1 MNLKIKDFGVI
12 KNADIKVDGITV
24 ITGNNNTGKSTIGKV
39 FFSYFNS
46 FHDMEIKID
55 NVLKK
60 KRYADYM
67 EYLTNVLLDI
77 PELKDISRQ
86 FIRISIR
93 KLSNKFVWNKEP
105 VEGDEIE
112 KIIQEVGNRYNVQS
126 QDIKIIQ
133 KLMVRA
139 YEEKLFDKY
148 NADIDESEIE
158 KEIVTR
164 YFNLIFDGQINSLS
178 EQKDANI
185 SINIQGKNLSL
196 VFIDNQCQSIV
207 GNLTILHQAFYLD
220 DPFIADE
227 LNDRL
232 RNLSLYDENQLLS
245 IREHLLLN
253 LSDLQENSLD
263 KVADAVIFKDKLG
276 EIDTLLNNV
285 VEGEFI
291 IDNDGLKLNQV
302 KYMRPIKVS
311 NLSTGL
317 KSFVIIKR
325 LLELGNLR
333 NKDVL
338 ILDEPE
344 IHLHPEWQ
352 IIYAK
357 LIVLLQQKFDLSI
370 IVTTHSVEFLDAIDY
385 YSKYYKINDKLY
397 IYNYYMSVE
406 KDGGFEFQH
415 VEGDLDK
422 IYEKMIRPGLIL
434 DKLKYNLEENE

>member
-12 KNADIKVDGITV
+12 KNADIKVDGVTV

-385 YSKYYKINDKLY
+385 YSKYYKINDKC
-397 IYNYYMSVE
+397 NYYMSVE

>member
-139 YEEKLFDKY
+139 SEEKLFDKY

-333 NKDVL
+333 NKDIL

-385 YSKYYKINDKLY
+385 YSKYYKINDKC
-397 IYNYYMSVE
+397 NYYMSVE

>member
-139 YEEKLFDKY
+139 SEEKLFDKY

-385 YSKYYKINDKLY
+385 YSKYYKINDKC
-397 IYNYYMSVE
+397 NYYMSVE

>member
-1 MNLKIKDFGVI
+1 MNLKIKDFSVI

-385 YSKYYKINDKLY
+385 YSKYYKINDKC
-397 IYNYYMSVE
+397 NYYMSVE

>member
-139 YEEKLFDKY
+139 SAEKLFDKY

-385 YSKYYKINDKLY
+385 YSKYYKINDKC
-397 IYNYYMSVE
+397 NYYMSVE

>member
-139 YEEKLFDKY
+139 SEEKLFDKY

-207 GNLTILHQAFYLD
+207 GNLTILHQVFYLD

-385 YSKYYKINDKLY
+385 YSKYYKINDKC
-397 IYNYYMSVE
+397 NYYMSVE

>member
-232 RNLSLYDENQLLS
+232 RNLSLFDENQLLS

-385 YSKYYKINDKLY
+385 YSKYYKINDKC
-397 IYNYYMSVE
+397 NYYMSVE

>member
-139 YEEKLFDKY
+139 SEEKLFDKY

-325 LLELGNLR
+325 LLELGNLK

-385 YSKYYKINDKLY
+385 YSKYYKINDKC
-397 IYNYYMSVE
+397 NYYMSVE

>member
-385 YSKYYKINDKLY
+385 YSKYYKINDKC
-397 IYNYYMSVE
+397 NYYMSVE

>member
-139 YEEKLFDKY
+139 SEEKLFDKY

-164 YFNLIFDGQINSLS
+164 YFNLIFDGQINLLS

-385 YSKYYKINDKLY
+385 YSKYYKINDKC
-397 IYNYYMSVE
+397 NYYMSVE

>member
-232 RNLSLYDENQLLS
+232 RNLSLYDENKLLS

-385 YSKYYKINDKLY
+385 YSKYYKINDKC
-397 IYNYYMSVE
+397 NYYMSVE

>member
-139 YEEKLFDKY
+139 SEEKLFDKY

-291 IDNDGLKLNQV
+291 IDNDGLNQV

-385 YSKYYKINDKLY
+385 YSKYYKINDKC
-397 IYNYYMSVE
+397 NYYMSVE

>member
-1 MNLKIKDFGVI
+1 
-12 KNADIKVDGITV
+12 
-24 ITGNNNTGKSTIGKV
+24 
-39 FFSYFNS
+39 
-46 FHDMEIKID
+46 MEIKID

-139 YEEKLFDKY
+139 SEEKLFDKY

-385 YSKYYKINDKLY
+385 YSKYYKINDKC
-397 IYNYYMSVE
+397 NYYMSVE

>member
-139 YEEKLFDKY
+139 SEEKLFDKY

-178 EQKDANI
+178 KQKDANI

-385 YSKYYKINDKLY
+385 YSKYYKINDKC
-397 IYNYYMSVE
+397 NYYMSVE

>member
-60 KRYADYM
+60 KQYADYM

-139 YEEKLFDKY
+139 SEEKLFDKY

-385 YSKYYKINDKLY
+385 YSKYYKINDKC
-397 IYNYYMSVE
+397 NYYMSVE

>member
-139 YEEKLFDKY
+139 SEEKLFDKY

-285 VEGEFI
+285 VEGEFL

-385 YSKYYKINDKLY
+385 YSKYYKINDKC
-397 IYNYYMSVE
+397 NYYMSVE
-406 KDGGFEFQH
+406 KNGGFEFQH

>member
-139 YEEKLFDKY
+139 SEEKLFDKY

-185 SINIQGKNLSL
+185 SLNIQGKNLSL

-385 YSKYYKINDKLY
+385 YSKYYKINDKC
-397 IYNYYMSVE
+397 NYYMSVE

>member
-12 KNADIKVDGITV
+12 KNADIKVDGITI

-46 FHDMEIKID
+46 FYNMEIKID
-55 NVLKK
+55 NVLRKK
-60 KRYADYM
+60 QYADYM
-67 EYLTNVLLDI
+67 EYLTDVLLDI
-77 PELKDISRQ
+77 SELKDISRQ
-86 FIRISIR
+86 FIRICIR

-105 VEGDEIE
+105 VEEDEIE
-112 KIIQEVGNRYNVQS
+112 KIIQDVGNRYNVQP

-133 KLMVRA
+133 KFMLRA
-139 YEEKLFDKY
+139 SGEKLSDKY
-148 NADIDESEIE
+148 NAGIDESEIE

-164 YFNLIFDGQINSLS
+164 YFNLIFDGQINSLF

-185 SINIQGKNLSL
+185 SINIQGKNLNL
-196 VFIDNQCQSIV
+196 VFIDNQCQSIE

-227 LNDRL
+227 LDDRL

-285 VEGEFI
+285 VEGEFV

-317 KSFVIIKR
+317 KSFVIVKR

-385 YSKYYKINDKLY
+385 YSKYYKINDKC
-397 IYNYYMSVE
+397 NYYMSVE
-406 KDGGFEFQH
+406 KDGGFEFQQ
-415 VEGDLDK
+415 VEDDLDK

>member
-77 PELKDISRQ
+77 TELKDISRQ

-385 YSKYYKINDKLY
+385 YSKYYKINDKC
-397 IYNYYMSVE
+397 NYYMSVE

>member
-139 YEEKLFDKY
+139 SEEKLFDKY

-385 YSKYYKINDKLY
+385 YSKYYKINYKC
-397 IYNYYMSVE
+397 NYYMSVE

>member
-338 ILDEPE
+338 ILNEPE

-385 YSKYYKINDKLY
+385 YSKYYKINDKC
-397 IYNYYMSVE
+397 NYYMSVE

>member
-139 YEEKLFDKY
+139 SEEKLFDKY

-338 ILDEPE
+338 ILNEPE

-385 YSKYYKINDKLY
+385 YSKYYKINDKC
-397 IYNYYMSVE
+397 NYYMSVE

>member
-1 MNLKIKDFGVI
+1 MKLKIKNFGVI

-39 FFSYFNS
+39 FFTCFNS
-46 FHDMEIKID
+46 LCDIELKIEDIIRKKHYTEYMEIITD
-55 NVLKK
+55 
-60 KRYADYM
+60 A
-67 EYLTNVLLDI
+67 LLAI
-77 PELKDISRQ
+77 PELEDISRQ
-86 FIRISIR
+86 FIRLCTR
-93 KLSNKFVWNKEP
+93 KLSDKFARNK
-105 VEGDEIE
+105 GSIDEAEIK
-112 KIIQEVGNRYNVQS
+112 KIIQDVGNRYGVHPQNILILQQIMIDLSQGKSDDLLTANV
-126 QDIKIIQ
+126 
-133 KLMVRA
+133 
-139 YEEKLFDKY
+139 
-148 NADIDESEIE
+148 DELDIE

-164 YFNLIFDGQINSLS
+164 YFNLVFDGQINSLHD
-178 EQKDANI
+178 QKDANI
-185 SINIQGKNLSL
+185 SIDIQGKELNLLFRSDKCQT
-196 VFIDNQCQSIV
+196 ID

-227 LNDRL
+227 LDDRL
-232 RNLSLYDENQLLS
+232 RNLSFYDKEQLLS
-245 IREHLLLN
+245 TREHLLWN
-253 LSDLQENSLD
+253 LSDLQENNL
-263 KVADAVIFKDKLG
+263 KNVMDAVIFKDKLE
-276 EIDTLLNNV
+276 EIDTLLNSV
-285 VEGEFI
+285 VEGEFL
-291 IDNDGLKLNQV
+291 IDNDGLKLNQK
-302 KYMRPIKVS
+302 KYKQPIKVS

-333 NKDVL
+333 NKDIL

-385 YSKYYKINDKLY
+385 YSKYYKINDKC
-397 IYNYYMSVE
+397 NYYMSVE

>member
-220 DPFIADE
+220 DPFIAD
-227 LNDRL
+227 
-232 RNLSLYDENQLLS
+232 
-245 IREHLLLN
+245 
-253 LSDLQENSLD
+253 
-263 KVADAVIFKDKLG
+263 
-276 EIDTLLNNV
+276 
-285 VEGEFI
+285 
-291 IDNDGLKLNQV
+291 
-302 KYMRPIKVS
+302 
-311 NLSTGL
+311 
-317 KSFVIIKR
+317 
-325 LLELGNLR
+325 GNHP
-333 NKDVL
+333 
-338 ILDEPE
+338 PE
-344 IHLHPEWQ
+344 
-352 IIYAK
+352 K
-357 LIVLLQQKFDLSI
+357 
-370 IVTTHSVEFLDAIDY
+370 
-385 YSKYYKINDKLY
+385 
-397 IYNYYMSVE
+397 
-406 KDGGFEFQH
+406 
-415 VEGDLDK
+415 
-422 IYEKMIRPGLIL
+422 
-434 DKLKYNLEENE
+434 

>member
-139 YEEKLFDKY
+139 SEEKLFDKY

-253 LSDLQENSLD
+253 LSELQENSLD

-385 YSKYYKINDKLY
+385 YSKYYKINDKC
-397 IYNYYMSVE
+397 NYYMSVE

>member
-60 KRYADYM
+60 KRYAYYM

-370 IVTTHSVEFLDAIDY
+370 IVTTHIVEFLDAIDY
-385 YSKYYKINDKLY
+385 YSKYYKINDKC
-397 IYNYYMSVE
+397 NYYMSVE

>member
-139 YEEKLFDKY
+139 SEEKLFDKY

-370 IVTTHSVEFLDAIDY
+370 IVTTHIVEFLDAIDY
-385 YSKYYKINDKLY
+385 YSKYYKINDKC
-397 IYNYYMSVE
+397 NYYMSVE

>member
-112 KIIQEVGNRYNVQS
+112 KIIQEGGNRYNVQS

-139 YEEKLFDKY
+139 SEEKLFDKY

-385 YSKYYKINDKLY
+385 YSKYYKINDKC
-397 IYNYYMSVE
+397 NYYMSVE

>member
-139 YEEKLFDKY
+139 SEEKLFDKY

-325 LLELGNLR
+325 LLEVGNLR

-385 YSKYYKINDKLY
+385 YSKYYKINDKC
-397 IYNYYMSVE
+397 NYYMSVE

>member
-139 YEEKLFDKY
+139 YEEKIFDKY

-385 YSKYYKINDKLY
+385 YSKYYKINDKC
-397 IYNYYMSVE
+397 NYYMSVE

>member
-24 ITGNNNTGKSTIGKV
+24 ITGNNNTGKSTVGKV

-385 YSKYYKINDKLY
+385 YSKYYKINDKC
-397 IYNYYMSVE
+397 NYYMSVE

>member
-139 YEEKLFDKY
+139 SEEKLFDKY

-385 YSKYYKINDKLY
+385 YSKYYKINDKC
-397 IYNYYMSVE
+397 NYYMSVE
-406 KDGGFEFQH
+406 KNGGFEFQH

>member
-139 YEEKLFDKY
+139 SEEKLFDKY

-276 EIDTLLNNV
+276 EIDTILNNV

-385 YSKYYKINDKLY
+385 YSKYYKINDKC
-397 IYNYYMSVE
+397 NYYMSVE

>member
-276 EIDTLLNNV
+276 EIDTILNNV

-385 YSKYYKINDKLY
+385 YSKYYKINDKC
-397 IYNYYMSVE
+397 NYYMSVE

>member
-93 KLSNKFVWNKEP
+93 KLSNKFVWNKES

-139 YEEKLFDKY
+139 SEEKLFDKY

-385 YSKYYKINDKLY
+385 YSKYYKINDKC
-397 IYNYYMSVE
+397 NYYMSVE

>member
-139 YEEKLFDKY
+139 SEEKLFDKY

-291 IDNDGLKLNQV
+291 IDNNGLKLNQV

-385 YSKYYKINDKLY
+385 YSKYYKINDKC
-397 IYNYYMSVE
+397 NYYMSVE

>member
-126 QDIKIIQ
+126 QDIKIIK

-139 YEEKLFDKY
+139 SEEKLFDKY

-385 YSKYYKINDKLY
+385 YSKYYKINDKC
-397 IYNYYMSVE
+397 NYYMSVE